1 MSVGTGVRGS
11 VDVQDAEVQGS
22 NDTKVNN
29 RGCARYVWGLAKRGD
44 TARPRVY
51 GTMADDVEHD
61 ERTRFGAVAD
71 DRRQR

>member
-1 MSVGTGVRGS
+1 MRGGEDGL
-11 VDVQDAEVQGS
+11 VDVQDAKLQGS

-29 RGCARYVWGLAKRGD
+29 RGCARYVWQLARRGD
-44 TARPRVY
+44 AATPTMY
-51 GTMADDVEHD
+51 GTLVRNVEND